1 LKLADPEDMKKS
13 KAGTLSKDNP
23 FHLEKE
29 GSTIRISGRIDV
41 YSSNELYNQ
50 LRSLCDV
57 KESLGYTIELE
68 NVEQLDSGGVQALT
82 HFMQEMSSRKVQI
95 DISTKDETIER
106 KFDLFQFEEKSHA
119 HTEKSP
125 GFFEFIGSSMREFWR
140 DFVMDF
146 LFLVADV
153 MYWTVVDIFRRDGR
167 RKGSFVQQANNI
179 GVNAISIVGPLSFI
193 IGLVLALQ
201 SAAQIRNFGANIFIV
216 DLTVIAMMR
225 EMGPLITAIILAGRS
240 GSAIAAEVSTM
251 KVTSELEAL
260 QTMALNPVRFVI
272 VPKMHGGLVTVPFL
286 TILADVLGILGGML
300 VAFYFLDIS
309 PYVFIN
315 RIGTVLENRD
325 IIIGFFKSLVFI
337 SIVVMTG
344 SFFGLKVEH
353 GAEGVGMVTTKAV
366 VVSIT
371 LVIIADSILGLIFY

>member
-1 LKLADPEDMKKS
+1 ME
-13 KAGTLSKDNP
+13 G
-23 FHLEKE
+23 EKVLLCNRP
-29 GSTIRISGRIDV
+29 TILVSMPSALLGR
-41 YSSNELYNQ
+41 
-50 LRSLCDV
+50 
-57 KESLGYTIELE
+57 
-68 NVEQLDSGGVQALT
+68 
-82 HFMQEMSSRKVQI
+82 
-95 DISTKDETIER
+95 
-106 KFDLFQFEEKSHA
+106 
-119 HTEKSP
+119 
-125 GFFEFIGSSMREFWR
+125 W
-140 DFVMDF
+140 
-146 LFLVADV
+146 
-153 MYWTVVDIFRRDGR
+153 
-167 RKGSFVQQANNI
+167 
-179 GVNAISIVGPLSFI
+179 SFI

>member
-1 LKLADPEDMKKS
+1 M
-13 KAGTLSKDNP
+13 
-23 FHLEKE
+23 
-29 GSTIRISGRIDV
+29 
-41 YSSNELYNQ
+41 SNRN
-50 LRSLCDV
+50 
-57 KESLGYTIELE
+57 
-68 NVEQLDSGGVQALT
+68 
-82 HFMQEMSSRKVQI
+82 VQI
-95 DISTKDETIER
+95 DISTNDETIER
-106 KFDLFQFEEKSHA
+106 KFDLFQFEEKSHI

-125 GFFEFIGSSMREFWR
+125 GFFEFMGSSMRDFWSY
-140 DFVMDF
+140 FVMDF

-153 MYWTVVDIFRRDGR
+153 MYWTVVDIFRTDGR

-286 TILADVLGILGGML
+286 TILADVLGIFGGML

-315 RIGTVLENRD
+315 RIGTVLENRGYHYWFLQKPCFHQHCCYD
-325 IIIGFFKSLVFI
+325 R
-337 SIVVMTG
+337 
-344 SFFGLKVEH
+344 
-353 GAEGVGMVTTKAV
+353 
-366 VVSIT
+366 
-371 LVIIADSILGLIFY
+371 

>member
-50 LRSLCDV
+50 LLGLCDV

-82 HFMQEMSSRKVQI
+82 HFMQEMSTRKVQI

-106 KFDLFQFEEKSHA
+106 KFDLFQFEEKSDA
-119 HTEKSP
+119 PTKKSP
-125 GFFEFIGSSMREFWR
+125 GLFEFIGSSMREFWR